1 MLDLKQGRLRRLVDT
16 KDFKP
21 SDTLTF
27 EMPLGYDLNSIL
39 VILSG
44 TITVGTGG
52 TYHTH
57 AVSRL
62 IDRIDLFADGKN
74 KFSETTGLMSA
85 LGNFERDLQKN
96 ITEISAGTGAKS
108 VLSTHILDRINADG
122 PRPKDCAL
130 HAYPPYMTKMQLVV
144 KTNAYS
150 AMEVTAGTLV
160 VSSHTLK
167 VSVFVLETQEFDPAG
182 QREGRLVK
190 QESLDIQ
197 TVDST
202 TTNMRVKLPTGMLLT
217 RGVKFYALNNTGVL
231 DDTIINNVTIKSGVD
246 VRMNLSRDA
255 LIAANAADYKIG
267 VSQRPTGFYFADL
280 CPEGNLNS
288 LYDTRGLA
296 ELDLVF
302 DVTKPAGGDG
312 TIVCVTQQFYE
323 QPALDA
329 K

>member
-16 KDFKP
+16 RDFKP
-21 SDTLTF
+21 SDTISIDLPTS
-27 EMPLGYDLNSIL
+27 YDLNT
-39 VILSG
+39 VMVEVSG

-62 IDRIDLFADGKN
+62 IDRLDLFADGKN

-85 LGNFERDLQKN
+85 IGNFERRLQKN
-96 ITEISAGTGAKS
+96 ITEITAGTGAKT
-108 VLSTHILDRINADG
+108 VLSTHLLDRINADG
-122 PRPKDCAL
+122 MRPKDSAL
-130 HAYPPYMTKMQLVV
+130 HTYPPYMTKLQLVV
-144 KTNAYS
+144 KTNAFS

-167 VSVFVLETQEFDPAG
+167 VKIYVFETQEFEVAG

-190 QESLDIQ
+190 QESLSIE
-197 TVDST
+197 TIDST
-202 TTNMRVKLPTGMLLT
+202 TTTQRLKLPTGALLT

-246 VRMNLSRDA
+246 VRMNLSNNA
-255 LIAANAADYKIG
+255 LIGANIADYHIPA
-267 VSQRPTGFYFADL
+267 SNRPTGFYFADL
-280 CPEGNLNS
+280 CPDGNLNS
-288 LYDTRGLA
+288 LYDTRGLS
-296 ELDLVF
+296 ELDVVF

-312 TIVCVTQQFYE
+312 QLVVVTQQFYE

-329 K
+329 